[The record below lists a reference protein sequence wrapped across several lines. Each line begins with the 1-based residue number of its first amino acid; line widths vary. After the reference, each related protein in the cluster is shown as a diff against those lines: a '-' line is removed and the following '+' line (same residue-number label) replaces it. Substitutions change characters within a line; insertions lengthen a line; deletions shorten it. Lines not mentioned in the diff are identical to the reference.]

1 MQNVCNMETVNVYCT
16 LLCMYNDV
24 LTVAYP
30 VALCKFSTNMYVLQM
45 YHLKTSLIYVIVELL
60 YVLFYF
66 WVIRNES
73 SNVTSRNWDLN
84 NLYLEQIYADLKI
97 MFKQQKQKS

>member
-1 MQNVCNMETVNVYCT
+1 
-16 LLCMYNDV
+16 
-24 LTVAYP
+24 
-30 VALCKFSTNMYVLQM
+30 MYVLQM

-84 NLYLEQIYADLKI
+84 NLYLEQIYADNPFI
-97 MFKQQKQKS
+97 

>member
-1 MQNVCNMETVNVYCT
+1 
-16 LLCMYNDV
+16 
-24 LTVAYP
+24 
-30 VALCKFSTNMYVLQM
+30 M

-84 NLYLEQIYADLKI
+84 NLYLEQIYADNPFI
-97 MFKQQKQKS
+97 

>member
-1 MQNVCNMETVNVYCT
+1 
-16 LLCMYNDV
+16 
-24 LTVAYP
+24 
-30 VALCKFSTNMYVLQM
+30 MYVLQM

>member
-1 MQNVCNMETVNVYCT
+1 
-16 LLCMYNDV
+16 
-24 LTVAYP
+24 
-30 VALCKFSTNMYVLQM
+30 M